1 MQQSFAVA
9 GSFQCESNI
18 DYFLTTFFHSSIA
31 GLWVARICA
40 DHFEEVTIVEPE
52 GWLGTE
58 EGSSP
63 VYDKNGDYVESSRV
77 HGRSRVE
84 QYTAAHSEQTVFS
97 VSASSDETLL
107 VEVFQPLALQALKK
121 LFPGFEE
128 KVKEF
133 NGRFVG
139 LAKPAAGRLLT
150 TSTLPKASRQPN
162 STCTPTADTSCA
174 SRYIYTLTAE

>member
-1 MQQSFAVA
+1 M
-9 GSFQCESNI
+9 
-18 DYFLTTFFHSSIA
+18 
-31 GLWVARICA
+31 WVARICA
-40 DHFEEVTIVEPE
+40 DHFEEVIIVEPE
-52 GWLGTE
+52 AWLDTE

-63 VYDKNGDYVESSRV
+63 VYDRNGDYIESSRV

-107 VEVFQPLALQALKK
+107 VPVFQPLALQALKK

-133 NGRFVG
+133 HGRFVVG
-139 LAKPAAGRLLT
+139 PANHVAGQLLIIY
-150 TSTLPKASRQPN
+150 TLPKASHQPN
-162 STCTPTADTSCA
+162 STYTHTAVTSCA
-174 SRYIYTLTAE
+174 FRYIYTLTAGRPTASS